1 MEINDLKIFKIVAY
15 EKSISKAALKMGYV
29 QSNVTLRIKA
39 LEKELE
45 TDLLIRHNKGISL
58 TDDGKRL
65 LEYAEQIIRLI
76 DEAKSEFKGICSNN
90 YLKIGATQ
98 VMAASIAPKWL
109 KKYSE
114 GYPDVILS
122 LKTDNQINLVEQI
135 IRGELDGAFTNVKPK
150 HESMSEAFTFV
161 EDIAI
166 ISSVE
171 IKATEELL
179 EKPIIINSNND
190 CPYRSI
196 LEKWVYINK
205 GIQRIIE
212 VDSLEAIIKFV
223 EDDMGISLLPKNL
236 IKGNDKIKI
245 HELAN
250 EFNKVAIYFIKRK
263 DLRRDHPVNDFIK
276 MLFKEDLDR
285 SKRLKE
291 EE

>member
-15 EKSISKAALKMGYV
+15 EKSISKAAIKMGYV

-45 TDLLIRHNKGISL
+45 TELLIRHNKGISL

-76 DEAKSEFKGICSNN
+76 DEAKSEFKENSSNN

-98 VMAASIAPKWL
+98 VIAASIAPKWL

-114 GYPDVILS
+114 DYPDVILS
-122 LKTDNQINLVEQI
+122 LKTDKQINLEEQI

-150 HESMSEAFTFV
+150 HESINEAFTFV

-171 IKATEELL
+171 NKATEGLL
-179 EKPIIINSNND
+179 EKPIIINSNID

-196 LEKWVYINK
+196 LEKWVNINK

-245 HELAN
+245 HGLTN
-250 EFNKVAIYFIKRK
+250 EFNKVVIYFIKRK
-263 DLRRDHPVNDFIK
+263 DLRKNHPVNDFIK
-276 MLFKEDLDR
+276 VLFKEDFR
-285 SKRLKE
+285 
-291 EE
+291 